1 MKQTRF
7 SVCDHWLPRVFH
19 IQKVRTERESIASI
33 KNFNQNAEMKIVPNL
48 AWLFY
53 STFNATTARPC
64 RTGNAGIMFLIRLV
78 CAVSNIV
85 TEQLKTSVGRYT
97 LRNTQYGP
105 LLKAFK
111 PVCTRSVPLLDDDAN
126 S

>member
-48 AWLFY
+48 AWLSF
-53 STFNATTARPC
+53 TAHLTQLQPDH
-64 RTGNAGIMFLIRLV
+64 A
-78 CAVSNIV
+78 
-85 TEQLKTSVGRYT
+85 EQREMLASC
-97 LRNTQYGP
+97 
-105 LLKAFK
+105 F
-111 PVCTRSVPLLDDDAN
+111 
-126 S
+126 